1 VAPKYQAAH
10 VEIRGLR
17 TLRSDLRRI
26 DRTLPSKLNRQ
37 LKQAAGP
44 MRDEAARLAGRS
56 KINRPG
62 YVHFADS
69 LKVGTRGSRVV
80 IYSNRSGA
88 GVIHWGGRHP
98 LFGNRDRWYAQKGN
112 EAIPRAAVKFVVQTE
127 RDVARVV
134 ERTMRS
140 AGFH

>member
-1 VAPKYQAAH
+1 VPAIA
-10 VEIRGLR
+10 
-17 TLRSDLRRI
+17 
-26 DRTLPSKLNRQ
+26 
-37 LKQAAGP
+37 
-44 MRDEAARLAGRS
+44 AARHRQRTRLIGTPPT
-56 KINRPG
+56 RPFLDG
-62 YVHFADS
+62 LLDRLYHDERHASDEESGKHGFDATQDSQWLLSPAAPS

-98 LFGNRDRWYAQKGN
+98 LFGNRDRWFAQKGD
-112 EAIPRAAVKFVVQTE
+112 EAIPRAAVKFVVRTE